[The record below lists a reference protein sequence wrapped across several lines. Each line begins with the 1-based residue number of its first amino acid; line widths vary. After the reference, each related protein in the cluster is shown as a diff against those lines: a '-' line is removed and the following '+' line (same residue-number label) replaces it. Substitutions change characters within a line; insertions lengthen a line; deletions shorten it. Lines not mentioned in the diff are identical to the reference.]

1 MVKIEVI
8 PGVDVVG
15 CSLHLFFDDK
25 RVLLIFLIATFFASI
40 CTSFVYHASHFSA
53 ISYRYNIPVA
63 CRTYHIRQRRYRL
76 KK

>member
-15 CSLHLFFDDK
+15 CSPHLFYDDK

-40 CTSFVYHASHFSA
+40 CLLFIMH
-53 ISYRYNIPVA
+53 
-63 CRTYHIRQRRYRL
+63 HILVQ
-76 KK
+76 